1 MEKREVGKMNSRE
14 QIYKERIKFSVEQL
28 MKLEKQINIY
38 SILRLLIFISA
49 IGSSYLV
56 YRYASSFYTFSVI
69 ILHFILFLYVAKYHE
84 TLIKK
89 KESLDKVIRI
99 NQKHIMRVNGQWKKF
114 KDTGKEYL
122 DTAHGFINDLD
133 LFGENSLFQWINVTE
148 THFGRESLKN
158 ILRIESLPTKEEI
171 ILKQKALKE
180 LGEKIDFRENLT
192 KETMG
197 IKESIEEIYRFVKW
211 AYERND
217 SILSTHLNII
227 RWIFPVINLIFIT
240 LVILNMIN
248 WQFLILLG
256 ALSHF
261 TLRKLGTET
270 IKVLNLF
277 KMIKYDL
284 SSYFKAIEVIENE
297 EFESKFINDIKKG
310 LASNGEKS
318 SSMVKKLS
326 NYASWIYD
334 RSNAFYIVFN
344 LILLWDYQ
352 VLYKLELW
360 RRENGNKVERWF
372 KTVGEIES
380 LCSLSL
386 LSYNNENWCTP
397 SIEEGLVIRGEE
409 VSHPMLLEKA
419 VANSFNLGN
428 GKNIMLVTGSNMSGK
443 STFLRTVGVNLVL
456 TYLGAP
462 VRAKEFRTS
471 IFNIYTCMR
480 TEDNLE
486 ESISS
491 FYAEILRVK
500 NIVDAS
506 KRGKKIFFLLDE
518 IFKGTN
524 SLDRHTGAKI
534 LIDQLSS
541 KGSMGL
547 VSTHDLEL
555 CDLEDENPKVIN
567 YNFREYYDKNKLKFD
582 YKLRRGKSETRN
594 AIYLM
599 KMAGIDVK

>member
-1 MEKREVGKMNSRE
+1 MNSRE
-14 QIYKERIKFSVEQL
+14 EIYRERIKTAEEQL
-28 MKLEKQINIY
+28 INLKKKINVY

-49 IGSSYLV
+49 VGSSYLAYKYTSSV
-56 YRYASSFYTFSVI
+56 YMLLLI
-69 ILHFILFLYVAKYHE
+69 ILHSVLFLYVAKYHE
-84 TLIKK
+84 ILINK
-89 KESLDKVIRI
+89 KESLDKVVII
-99 NQKHIMRVNGQWKKF
+99 NSRHIMRVNGQWKKF
-114 KDTGKEYL
+114 EDTGEEYL
-122 DTAHGFINDLD
+122 DSTHGFINDLD
-133 LFGENSLFQWINVTE
+133 LFGSNSLFQWINVTE
-148 THFGRESLKN
+148 TPFGRESLKD

-180 LGEKIDFRENLT
+180 LGGKIDFRENLS

-197 IKESIEEIYRFVKW
+197 TKERTEEIYEFVKW
-211 AYERND
+211 ARERSD
-217 SILSTHLNII
+217 DVLSLPTNIV
-227 RWIFPVINLIFIT
+227 RWAFPIINLIFIAS
-240 LVILNMIN
+240 VVFNIIN

-256 ALSHF
+256 TLSHF
-261 TLRKLGTET
+261 TLKRLGTET

-277 KMIKYDL
+277 KTIKYDL
-284 SSYFKAIEVIENE
+284 SSYFKAIEVIENQ
-297 EFESKFINDIKKG
+297 EFESKFINDIKKEV
-310 LASNGEKS
+310 ASDDEKS
-318 SSMVKKLS
+318 SSMVKNLS
-326 NYASWIYD
+326 KYASWIYD
-334 RSNAFYIVFN
+334 RSNAFYLVLNIIF
-344 LILLWDYQ
+344 LWDYQ

-372 KTVGEIES
+372 NTVGKIES

-386 LSYNNENWCTP
+386 LSYNNENWCIP
-397 SIEEGLVIRGEE
+397 SIEEGLVIRGED

-428 GKNIMLVTGSNMSGK
+428 GKGIMLITGSNMSGK
-443 STFLRTVGVNLVL
+443 STFLRTLGFNLVL
-456 TYLGAP
+456 TYLGVP
-462 VRAKEFRTS
+462 VRAKEFTTS

-480 TEDNLE
+480 TGDNLE

-506 KRGKKIFFLLDE
+506 KRGEKIFFLLDE

-524 SLDRHTGAKI
+524 SLDRHTGAKM
-534 LIDQLSS
+534 LIGQLSS
-541 KGSMGL
+541 KVSMGL

-555 CDLEDENPKVIN
+555 CDLEGENSKVVN
-567 YNFREYYDKNKLKFD
+567 YNFREYYDNNKLKFD
-582 YKLRRGKSETRN
+582 YKLRRGRSETRN

>member
-1 MEKREVGKMNSRE
+1 MNSRE
-14 QIYKERIKFSVEQL
+14 EIYRERIKISEEQL
-28 MKLEKQINIY
+28 MILKKQLNIY

-49 IGSSYLV
+49 VGSGYLIYKYTSSSYAFLFIV
-56 YRYASSFYTFSVI
+56 
-69 ILHFILFLYVAKYHE
+69 LHFILFLYIAKYHE
-84 TLIKK
+84 MLIKK
-89 KESLDKVIRI
+89 KESLGKVISI
-99 NQKHIMRVNGQWKKF
+99 NEYHIMRVNGQWKKF
-114 KDTGKEYL
+114 EDTGEEYL
-122 DTAHGFINDLD
+122 DADHGFINDLD
-133 LFGENSLFQWINVTE
+133 LFGKNSLFQWINVTE
-148 THFGRESLKN
+148 TPFGRENLKDV
-158 ILRIESLPTKEEI
+158 LRIKRLPTKEEI

-197 IKESIEEIYRFVKW
+197 TKERTEEIYEFVKW
-211 AYERND
+211 AKERSD
-217 SILSTHLNII
+217 SLLSLPTKIV
-227 RWIFPVINLIFIT
+227 RWTFPIINLIFIA
-240 LVILNMIN
+240 LVVFNVIN

-256 ALSHF
+256 ILSHF
-261 TLRKLGTET
+261 TLKRLGTET

-277 KMIKYDL
+277 KTIKYDL

-297 EFESKFINDIKKG
+297 EFESKLVNKIKKG
-310 LASNGEKS
+310 VLGEGQKS
-318 SSMVKKLS
+318 SNMVKNLS

-334 RSNAFYIVFN
+334 RTNAFYLVFN
-344 LILLWDYQ
+344 IIFLWDYQ
-352 VLYKLELW
+352 VLYKLEFW

-397 SIEEGLVIRGEE
+397 SIEEGLAIRGEA

-419 VANSFNLGN
+419 VANNFNLGN
-428 GKNIMLVTGSNMSGK
+428 GKGIMLITGSNMSGK
-443 STFLRTVGVNLVL
+443 STFLRTLGFNLVL

-462 VRAKEFRTS
+462 VRAKEFGTS

-480 TEDNLE
+480 TGDNLE

-506 KRGKKIFFLLDE
+506 KRGEKIFFLLDE

-541 KGSMGL
+541 KISMGL

-555 CDLEDENPKVIN
+555 CDLEGKNPKVVN
-567 YNFREYYDKNKLKFD
+567 YNFREYYDNNKLKFD

>member
-1 MEKREVGKMNSRE
+1 MNSRE
-14 QIYKERIKFSVEQL
+14 EIYRERIKTAEEQL
-28 MKLEKQINIY
+28 INLKKKINVY

-49 IGSSYLV
+49 VGSSYLAYKYTSSV
-56 YRYASSFYTFSVI
+56 YMLLLI
-69 ILHFILFLYVAKYHE
+69 ILHSVLFLYVAKYHE
-84 TLIKK
+84 ILINK
-89 KESLDKVIRI
+89 KESLDKVVII
-99 NQKHIMRVNGQWKKF
+99 NSRHIMRVNGQWKKF
-114 KDTGKEYL
+114 EDTGEEYL
-122 DTAHGFINDLD
+122 DSTHGFINDLD
-133 LFGENSLFQWINVTE
+133 LFGSNSLFQWINVTE
-148 THFGRESLKN
+148 TPFGRESLKD

-180 LGEKIDFRENLT
+180 LGGKIDFRENLS

-197 IKESIEEIYRFVKW
+197 TKERTEEIYEFVKW
-211 AYERND
+211 ARERSD
-217 SILSTHLNII
+217 DVLSLPTNIV
-227 RWIFPVINLIFIT
+227 RWAFPIINLIFIA
-240 LVILNMIN
+240 LVVFNIIN

-256 ALSHF
+256 TLSHF
-261 TLRKLGTET
+261 TLKRLGTET

-277 KMIKYDL
+277 KTIKYDL
-284 SSYFKAIEVIENE
+284 SSYFKAIEVIENQ
-297 EFESKFINDIKKG
+297 EFESKFINDIKKEV
-310 LASNGEKS
+310 ASDDEKS
-318 SSMVKKLS
+318 SSMVKNLS
-326 NYASWIYD
+326 KYASWIYD
-334 RSNAFYIVFN
+334 RSNAFYLVLNIIF
-344 LILLWDYQ
+344 LWDYQ

-372 KTVGEIES
+372 NTVGKIES

-386 LSYNNENWCTP
+386 LSYNNENWCIP
-397 SIEEGLVIRGEE
+397 SIEEGLVIRGED

-428 GKNIMLVTGSNMSGK
+428 GKGIMLITGSNMSGK
-443 STFLRTVGVNLVL
+443 STFLRTLGFNLVL
-456 TYLGAP
+456 TYLGVP
-462 VRAKEFRTS
+462 VRAKEFTTS

-480 TEDNLE
+480 TGDNLE

-506 KRGKKIFFLLDE
+506 KRGEKIFFLLDE

-524 SLDRHTGAKI
+524 SLDRHTGAKM
-534 LIDQLSS
+534 LIGQLSS
-541 KGSMGL
+541 KVSMGL

-555 CDLEDENPKVIN
+555 CDLEGENSKVVN
-567 YNFREYYDKNKLKFD
+567 YNFREYYDNNKLKFD
-582 YKLRRGKSETRN
+582 YKLRRGRSETRN